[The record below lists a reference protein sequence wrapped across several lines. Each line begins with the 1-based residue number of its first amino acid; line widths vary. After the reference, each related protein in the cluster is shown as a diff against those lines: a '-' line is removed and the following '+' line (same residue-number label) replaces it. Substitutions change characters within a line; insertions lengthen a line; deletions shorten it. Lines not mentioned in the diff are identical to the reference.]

1 MAADNEPD
9 DHPWYRTRAAV
20 FTAGGIGLIL
30 IAALVFTVVQMSDQ
44 WSKPVTTILTTT
56 TTAADPPTTS
66 REKQPFVITPSD
78 TPTTS
83 FTTSVPLSTTDIGLP
98 PVTNTTSG
106 TDTTSS
112 GAPSGEAPSTAPGVD
127 APVFPTQGRPS
138 DDPTSTRKRPRLNE
152 TRTYSPGSPGY

>member
-9 DHPWYRTRAAV
+9 DHPWYRTPTAV
-20 FTAGGIGLIL
+20 FMAGGVGLIL

-44 WSKPVTTILTTT
+44 WSKPVTTVLTT
-56 TTAADPPTTS
+56 TTAADPETTS

-83 FTTSVPLSTTDIGLP
+83 FTTSVQLSTTDIGLP
-98 PVTNTTSG
+98 AVTSTTSG
-106 TDTTSS
+106 TETTSGS
-112 GAPSGEAPSTAPGVD
+112 PTTGSPLSTAPGVD

-138 DDPTSTRKRPRLNE
+138 DDPTSPRKRPRLNE
-152 TRTYSPGSPGY
+152 TRTYSPGY